1 MATLSDVAKRA
12 NVSKMTVS
20 RVINHPDTVT
30 DELKKL
36 VHSAM
41 KELNY
46 IPNYAA
52 RALVQNRTQV
62 VKLLILE
69 EMDTTEP
76 YYMNLLTGISREL
89 DRHHYALQ
97 LVTRNSLNI
106 GQCDGIIATG
116 LRKADFEFVI
126 KAFEKPL
133 VVFGENE
140 MGYDFV
146 DVNNE
151 KGTFM
156 ATRHVMGLG
165 EREVV
170 FFGID
175 LDEPFERSREQ
186 GYIRAMKESCRET
199 KLFRIAN
206 SSKKRKP
213 GKRSFENARPA
224 SRVCLRHRPN
234 RARGHSCGAVTRKT
248 NSRRCGRYWK

>member
-1 MATLSDVAKRA
+1 
-12 NVSKMTVS
+12 
-20 RVINHPDTVT
+20 
-30 DELKKL
+30 
-36 VHSAM
+36 
-41 KELNY
+41 
-46 IPNYAA
+46 
-52 RALVQNRTQV
+52 
-62 VKLLILE
+62 
-69 EMDTTEP
+69 
-76 YYMNLLTGISREL
+76 
-89 DRHHYALQ
+89 
-97 LVTRNSLNI
+97 
-106 GQCDGIIATG
+106 
-116 LRKADFEFVI
+116 
-126 KAFEKPL
+126 
-133 VVFGENE
+133 

-156 ATRHVMGLG
+156 ATRQVMGLG

-186 GYIRAMKESCRET
+186 GYIRAMKESRRET